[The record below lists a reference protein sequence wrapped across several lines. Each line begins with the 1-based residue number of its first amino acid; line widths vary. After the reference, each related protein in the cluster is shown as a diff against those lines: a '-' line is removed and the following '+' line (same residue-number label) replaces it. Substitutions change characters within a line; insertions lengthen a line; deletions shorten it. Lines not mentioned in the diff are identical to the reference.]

1 MELLRIRFMVSPQLR
16 SPHARGLVRVPHEA
30 CVKPLHTGS
39 AIASSR
45 SPILGRMKR
54 TLFQWLRIMLV
65 RRMQRLDR
73 RRFTA

>member
-1 MELLRIRFMVSPQLR
+1 M
-16 SPHARGLVRVPHEA
+16 
-30 CVKPLHTGS
+30 
-39 AIASSR
+39 ASSR
-45 SPILGRMKR
+45 SPILCRMKR